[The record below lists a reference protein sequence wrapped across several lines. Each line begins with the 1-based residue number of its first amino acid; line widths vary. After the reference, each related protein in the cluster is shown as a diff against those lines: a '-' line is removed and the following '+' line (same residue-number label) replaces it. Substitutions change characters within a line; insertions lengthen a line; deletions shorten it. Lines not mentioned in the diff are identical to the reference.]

1 MEGNNI
7 DFEGGAGTQSAANA
21 ETNPANQEDTTS
33 LDGGGTEDV
42 TGKSNENQ
50 PPQEPEDEPGG
61 DTNQVN
67 NGGNNEE
74 SGLESGTQIEFDG
87 QTYTVADNGDIVD
100 SEGNVFKEAK
110 DVQSWLDENNTVDT
124 DENGELSID
133 AIREAIGI
141 DVTDENGKPM
151 DFDNTPAGVRSYVES
166 VIALKSNEI
175 QEGTINKLFTA
186 NPLLKQFMDYVQLNG
201 TARGFG
207 DIPDR
212 SGIQLDKDNP
222 EQLKLVIRM
231 AAKEFGNESLSE
243 SYIKY
248 LQDSGAL
255 YDEAKNQLQALIGKD
270 QAYRKELEQRAEAV
284 RQQEAAEIQEYWKG
298 VNEAINKRVIGG
310 YKLPESF
317 VKNINGQKVT
327 LTPNDFYNYVA
338 VAKEGE
344 DGARMTGYQ
353 RDLDNLSNEEALN
366 RELLDAWLMFTGG
379 SYKDLVNMA
388 VNEEKVRKLVVKS
401 KQQRSARTIKVNKPK
416 QSKVNSNDILFD

>member
-7 DFEGGAGTQSAANA
+7 DFEGGAGTQPAANA
-21 ETNPANQEDTTS
+21 EPNPANQEDTTS
-33 LDGGGTEDV
+33 LNGDSTEDV

-50 PPQEPEDEPGG
+50 GQDDDTSKPEDNI
-61 DTNQVN
+61 NQVN
-67 NGGNNEE
+67 DDENKQE
-74 SGLESGTQIEFDG
+74 SSLEVGTQIEFDG
-87 QTYTVADNGDIVD
+87 NTYTVAENGDVVD
-100 SEGNVFKEAK
+100 SEGNVFKKAE

-133 AIREAIGI
+133 AIREAVGI
-141 DVTDENGKPM
+141 DVTDENGKPV

-166 VIALKSNEI
+166 VVALKSNEI
-175 QEGTINKLFTA
+175 QQGTINKLFND
-186 NPLLKQFMDYVQLNG
+186 NPLLKQFIDYVRITG
-201 TARGFG
+201 TPRGFG

-222 EQLKLVIRM
+222 EQLKAVIRM
-231 AAKEFGNESLSE
+231 AAQEFGNASLNE

-255 YDEAKNQLQALIGKD
+255 YDEAKNQLQALVGKD
-270 QAYRKELEQRAEAV
+270 QAYRKEIEQRAEEA
-284 RQQEAAEIQEYWKG
+284 RQQEAAEIQEYWTG
-298 VNEAINKRVIGG
+298 VNNAINNRVIGG

-327 LTPNDFYNYVA
+327 LTLNDFYNYVA
-338 VAKEGE
+338 VAREGE
-344 DGARMTGYQ
+344 DGNRMTGYQ
-353 RDLDNLSNEEALN
+353 RDLDNLSNEDALN

-388 VNEEKVRKLVVKS
+388 VNEEKVRKLVLKS

-416 QSKVNSNDILFD
+416 QSKVSSNDILFD